1 MKNKIRYSKGC
12 AGIVLVILLLTS
24 VLAFSQRMPVIEH
37 YKDSANTTQFLITV
51 PRDSLLYGPWLT
63 IGQHTYQ
70 DWVQTMWRKTDSTYV
85 AKMTFIYMTGTVT
98 APERIEGTDF
108 ADQQGIVVE
117 DTILGYIEPG
127 DWLRYLARDF
137 TNKNTLAFR
146 YSYGNAEAGRKME
159 VRIDSLTGPVIGEW
173 TQKTTGN
180 WNEFAEDEIA
190 LAPVT
195 GMKEIFLV
203 FTGSTPGY
211 VMNIDWIELRYKEE

>member
-1 MKNKIRYSKGC
+1 MK
-12 AGIVLVILLLTS
+12 LTLLLLLT
-24 VLAFSQRMPVIEH
+24 LAIQGLAQRMPVIEH
-37 YKDSANTTQFLITV
+37 YRDSANTTQFKVTV
-51 PRDSLLYGPWLT
+51 PRDSLLYGPWVT
-63 IGQHTYQ
+63 IGTHSYQ
-70 DWVQTMWRKTDSTYV
+70 DWVQTMWDKNDSAYTT
-85 AKMTFIYMTGTVT
+85 KITFIYMVGTVT
-98 APERIEGTDF
+98 APERIQGIDF
-108 ADQQGIVVE
+108 AEQSGIVAE
-117 DTILGYIEPG
+117 DSVLGFIEPG

-180 WNEFAEDEIA
+180 WNEFTEDEIA

-203 FTGSTPGY
+203 FTGPAPGY
-211 VMNIDWIELRYKEE
+211 VMNIDWLELRYKE

>member
-1 MKNKIRYSKGC
+1 MK
-12 AGIVLVILLLTS
+12 LTLLLLLT
-24 VLAFSQRMPVIEH
+24 LAIQGLAQRMPVIEH
-37 YKDSANTTQFLITV
+37 YRDSANTTQFKVTV
-51 PRDSLLYGPWLT
+51 PRDSLLYGPWVT
-63 IGQHTYQ
+63 IGTHSYQ
-70 DWVQTMWRKTDSTYV
+70 DWVQTMWDKNDSAYTT
-85 AKMTFIYMTGTVT
+85 KITFIYMVGTVT
-98 APERIEGTDF
+98 APERIQGIDF
-108 ADQQGIVVE
+108 AEQSGIVVG
-117 DTILGYIEPG
+117 DTVLGFIEPG
-127 DWLRYLARDF
+127 DWLRYLARDL

-180 WNEFAEDEIA
+180 WSEFAEDEIA

-211 VMNIDWIELRYKEE
+211 VMNIDWLELRYKE